1 MKKKQGSF
9 KQLFC
14 LDGKNA
20 LVTGGTGLL
29 GRYFAKA
36 LAEFGAN
43 VAVLDQDEKTC
54 HIFAAELTKKYRIK
68 ALGVSCDLRDPASVK
83 EAVLRVHNSLGP
95 IHILHNNAATK
106 TDNPREFFE
115 SFERYPLERWR
126 EIMSVNIDGMFLMAQ
141 AVGSQMIKQ
150 GIRGSIIQTSSIYGW
165 VAPDQGIYKGSF
177 YAGGAI
183 NTPAVYTTSK
193 AAVLGLTKHLAT
205 LWGAKGIRVNAIV
218 PGGVQSGQNTPFVKR
233 YSARVPLGRM
243 AKPEEMTGALIY
255 LASDASSYVTGQ
267 SLVVDGGLSAW

>member
-1 MKKKQGSF
+1 MKKNHSSF
-9 KQLFC
+9 KGQFC
-14 LDGKNA
+14 LDGKSA

-43 VAVLDQDEKTC
+43 VAVLDQDERAC
-54 HIFAAELTKKYRIK
+54 QAFAAQLKKKYRVKTI
-68 ALGVSCDLRDPASVK
+68 GVSCDLRDSESVE
-83 EAVLRVHNSLGP
+83 EAVLRVQKGLGP

-106 TDNPREFFE
+106 TDNPRDFFE

-126 EIMSVNIDGMFLMAQ
+126 QIMSVNIDGMFLMAQ
-141 AVGSQMIKQ
+141 AVGGQMIRR

-177 YAGGAI
+177 YAGGPI

-267 SLVVDGGLSAW
+267 ALVVDGGLSAW